1 MTWLALPWFVLVTT
15 GSPTRMGVVFAIE
28 VVPLALFGIPSGA
41 VVQWIGA
48 RRTMLLCDG
57 ARAPLVALVPLLHA
71 LDALPFAVLLMI
83 VFGLGVF
90 TAPYFASQR
99 LVLPEVVGEDERRLS
114 QANSLIEGMTRL
126 TGLAG
131 PAVAGVAIGAIGAT
145 NVIWVDAATYVVS
158 VALVGL
164 LVPHRAAAAAL
175 EEADRGLLA
184 GFRFVVRDSLLAPA
198 ALSIALIGT
207 FVPMMFA
214 GLPVLGFERYH
225 RNAAIAGALAA
236 SWSGGALV
244 GSLGA
249 YRLAARFAPLRM
261 AWVAAPWF
269 ALPMWALVFSLPA
282 WAVGAALA
290 VSGFAV
296 PFVNA
301 PMMMLLTLRT
311 PPALRGKVMTT
322 TSTSEYLTQPI
333 GYALSG
339 PAFTK
344 LGLGGAY
351 AIVAGGLSLGV
362 ALFATTLRRA
372 QTLEATTLGEAA

>member
-1 MTWLALPWFVLVTT
+1 
-15 GSPTRMGVVFAIE
+15 MGIVFAIE
-28 VVPLALFGIPSGA
+28 VVPMALFGIPSGA
-41 VVQWIGA
+41 VVQRMGA

-57 ARAPLVALVPLLHA
+57 VRAPLVALVPLLHA
-71 LDALPFAVLLMI
+71 LEALPFAVLLVI
-83 VFGLGVF
+83 VFGLGLF

-99 LVLPEVVGEDERRLS
+99 LVLPEVVGEDERSVS

-126 TGLAG
+126 TGLLG
-131 PAVAGVAIGAIGAT
+131 PAVAGLAIGAIGAA
-145 NVIWVDAATYVVS
+145 NVIWVDAATYVAS
-158 VALVGL
+158 VLLVGL
-164 LVPHRAAAAAL
+164 LVPHRAVAAAL
-175 EEADRGLLA
+175 EDADRGLLA
-184 GFRFVVRDSLLAPA
+184 GFSFVARDSMLAPA

-214 GLPVLGFERYH
+214 GLPVLGFERYD
-225 RNAAIAGALAA
+225 RSAAIAGALAA
-236 SWSGGALV
+236 SWSGGAFV

-249 YRLAARFAPLRM
+249 YRLAARFPPLRM
-261 AWVAAPWF
+261 AWIAAPWF
-269 ALPMWALVFSLPA
+269 ALPIWALVFSLPA

-322 TSTSEYLTQPI
+322 TGTSEYLTQPI

-339 PAFTK
+339 PAFGK

-372 QTLEATTLGEAA
+372 RSLEPTGLGEAA